1 MAAVR
6 ESMRSP
12 FEEDSPEKNERVV
25 LGTLPPEDK
34 RAAKPGRVGTALF
47 VIVAIVVSLILFI
60 LVPMFWDVFQR

>member
-12 FEEDSPEKNERVV
+12 LEGDSSEINERVV

-34 RAAKPGRVGTALF
+34 RAAKPSRVGIALA
-47 VIVAIVVSLILFI
+47 VIISIAIIAVLL
-60 LVPMFWDVFQR
+60 LVPFFWDAISR